1 MEPNLEQASL
11 LAAETPDRFASSD
24 PLVILKKLRGVLLIS
39 HSFDSSPDGIEH
51 DAVTLVDR
59 VGGRLRYIVLY
70 NADLTPYRL
79 RFALAREL
87 GHVLLKHDGT
97 SPETVWMEEAN
108 CFAYHLISRPAQPVA
123 IFYRPYRP
131 AVSSS
136 FKDMQV
142 FSSMDDLKQ
151 AIADEQ
157 TRICRFIGSTVVYSP
172 ADIEIRSL
180 DQKDIYAGWKNYSYV
195 CVAGQPVGYCGE

>member
-11 LAAETPDRFASSD
+11 LAAEIPDRFSSSD

-59 VGGRLRYIVLY
+59 VGGRLLYIVLY
-70 NADLTPYRL
+70 NADLSPYRL

-97 SPETVWMEEAN
+97 APEEIWMEEAN
-108 CFAYHLISRPAQPVA
+108 CFAYHLISCPSHPVA
-123 IFYRPYRP
+123 VFYRPVR
-131 AVSSS
+131 
-136 FKDMQV
+136 
-142 FSSMDDLKQ
+142 
-151 AIADEQ
+151 
-157 TRICRFIGSTVVYSP
+157 
-172 ADIEIRSL
+172 
-180 DQKDIYAGWKNYSYV
+180 
-195 CVAGQPVGYCGE
+195 